1 LFGAIIP
8 EFYEGNVNIMSKTE
22 DKDSITKLFICV
34 ETTLDNFIGKSTD
47 ENEKLSK
54 YLKK

>member
-1 LFGAIIP
+1 
-8 EFYEGNVNIMSKTE
+8 MSKTE